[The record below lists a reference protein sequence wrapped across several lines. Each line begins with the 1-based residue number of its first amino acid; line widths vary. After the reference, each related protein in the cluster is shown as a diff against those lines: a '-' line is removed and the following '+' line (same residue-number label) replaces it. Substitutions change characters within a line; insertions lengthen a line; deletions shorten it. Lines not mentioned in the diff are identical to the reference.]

1 MIMKTK
7 SVNDI
12 ILILG
17 APHDAFAGFI
27 TATGY
32 KPRSFVGNKVQ
43 TFFLVMLL
51 ILVPA
56 FSASAQTTSVPVTRV
71 GSSLVVEVS
80 VQGKTRHFLLDTGAG
95 LSVLSPDTA
104 GWSPVDVIKAV
115 SSRSAVGLDGA
126 THSMGST
133 TATLELGQTMIVT
146 PAAVADLNALSKAL
160 NIKLDGI
167 LGQDVLSQFSLV
179 TIDYKNKQL
188 IFKK

>member
-1 MIMKTK
+1 
-7 SVNDI
+7 
-12 ILILG
+12 
-17 APHDAFAGFI
+17 
-27 TATGY
+27 
-32 KPRSFVGNKVQ
+32 VGNKVQ